1 MQAGLAAIA
10 GGGAEAASALAP
22 AALRDTLGYADYDS
36 RAKPFIVSR

>member
-1 MQAGLAAIA
+1 
-10 GGGAEAASALAP
+10 LAP